1 MAELFK
7 VLDSKQTVLM
17 FLHSSNQEISC
28 AVEFNPKIR
37 QKKYKFRE
45 HLRSNGFFSGIGSY
59 ISGSALEKTLYQLG
73 MCQPGVMSTVLSGK
87 HCNFC

>member
-28 AVEFNPKIR
+28 AVEFNQKIR
-37 QKKYKFRE
+37 QKKYYKFRE

-59 ISGSALEKTLYQLG
+59 ISGMCRDVSARRYEHGFVWKALQFLLDIT
-73 MCQPGVMSTVLSGK
+73 
-87 HCNFC
+87 